1 MNPAFLT
8 LFLKVKKY
16 LIFSV
21 DGSPACP
28 PQISEPTNTVLLHTH
43 GRAKGRTEA
52 RSCNPNANHRAKK
65 RNVSKG
71 AAVTKQ
77 RVTIA
82 DVAREAGTST
92 ASVSYYLNDKR
103 DKLSDK
109 TQAKIAHVIK
119 ELGYIPNAQAQT
131 LTGKHTHVIA
141 IIILDNTNKWAGLVL
156 NGMEQVMLPAGYQT
170 VVCTSN
176 FNPETELMYVDKMLS
191 LGVDGFIIQPTAN
204 FKAVHDRIK
213 RAGKPVVF
221 FDAAIY
227 SPGTSWIKTNLYDG
241 VYNATQALL
250 DAGYEDF
257 FSIAANMTEM
267 RTRMERFQGYAE
279 ALAASGQIY
288 KAISIDHNKP
298 SVNEFTEYF
307 KYKLNPAKRTLIF
320 VQNQWAL
327 PRVYKALQPMAHLL
341 PQQIGLLGL
350 NCEDWTNLTTPTVST
365 IIEPVDQKGREAAE
379 MLLALLDGS
388 STPGEQRILECKL
401 NWLGSTSI

>member
-21 DGSPACP
+21 DGSPAFP

-43 GRAKGRTEA
+43 GRSKGRTEA
-52 RSCNPNANHRAKK
+52 RSFNPNANHRAKK
-65 RNVSKG
+65 RNLLKG
-71 AAVTKQ
+71 AAVAKQ

-307 KYKLNPAKRTLIF
+307 KYKLNPARRTLIF

-365 IIEPVDQKGREAAE
+365 IIEPVDQEGREAAE

-388 STPGEQRILECKL
+388 SEPGEQRILECKL
-401 NWLGSTSI
+401 NWLDSTSI

>member
-21 DGSPACP
+21 DGNPACP

-65 RNVSKG
+65 RNLSKG
-71 AAVTKQ
+71 AAVAKQ

-365 IIEPVDQKGREAAE
+365 IIEPVDQEGREAAE

-388 STPGEQRILECKL
+388 STPGEQRILECEL

>member
-1 MNPAFLT
+1 MLENAHL
-8 LFLKVKKY
+8 
-16 LIFSV
+16 
-21 DGSPACP
+21 
-28 PQISEPTNTVLLHTH
+28 SEGV
-43 GRAKGRTEA
+43 
-52 RSCNPNANHRAKK
+52 
-65 RNVSKG
+65 
-71 AAVTKQ
+71 AVAKQ

-103 DKLSDK
+103 EKLSEK
-109 TQAKIAHVIK
+109 TRAKIARVIK
-119 ELGYIPNAQAQT
+119 ELGYVPNAQAQT
-131 LTGKHTHVIA
+131 LTGKQTHVIA

-204 FKAVHDRIK
+204 FKAVHDRIR

-279 ALAASGQIY
+279 ALAANGQLY
-288 KAISIDHNKP
+288 KAIPIDHNKP
-298 SVNEFTEYF
+298 SINELTEYF
-307 KYKLNPAKRTLIF
+307 KFKFNPAKRTLIF

-365 IIEPVDQKGREAAE
+365 IIEPVDQEGREAAE

>member
-1 MNPAFLT
+1 MLENAHL
-8 LFLKVKKY
+8 
-16 LIFSV
+16 
-21 DGSPACP
+21 
-28 PQISEPTNTVLLHTH
+28 SEGV
-43 GRAKGRTEA
+43 
-52 RSCNPNANHRAKK
+52 
-65 RNVSKG
+65 
-71 AAVTKQ
+71 AVAKQ

-103 DKLSDK
+103 EKLSEK
-109 TQAKIAHVIK
+109 TQAKIARVIK
-119 ELGYIPNAQAQT
+119 ELGYVPNAQAQT
-131 LTGKHTHVIA
+131 LTGKQTHVIA

-279 ALAASGQIY
+279 ALAANGQLY
-288 KAISIDHNKP
+288 KAIPIDHNKP
-298 SVNEFTEYF
+298 SVGELTEYF
-307 KYKLNPAKRTLIF
+307 KYKFNPAKRTLIF

-365 IIEPVDQKGREAAE
+365 IIEPVEQEGREAAE

>member
-1 MNPAFLT
+1 MPSIS
-8 LFLKVKKY
+8 KVKKY

-21 DGSPACP
+21 DGNLVSPSWIEDPADAA
-28 PQISEPTNTVLLHTH
+28 LLHTH
-43 GRAKGRTEA
+43 KERGASTKAVLTPQTQTTKPGY
-52 RSCNPNANHRAKK
+52 ANLPEG
-65 RNVSKG
+65 V
-71 AAVTKQ
+71 AVAKQ

-103 DKLSDK
+103 DKLSEK
-109 TQAKIAHVIK
+109 TQAKIARVIK
-119 ELGYIPNAQAQT
+119 ELGYVPNAQAQT
-131 LTGKHTHVIA
+131 LTGKQTHVIA

-176 FNPETELMYVDKMLS
+176 FDPDTELMYVEKMLS

-204 FKAVHDRIK
+204 FKAVHDRIR

-279 ALAASGQIY
+279 ALAANGQLY
-288 KAISIDHNKP
+288 KAIPIDHNKP
-298 SVNEFTEYF
+298 SISELTEYF
-307 KYKLNPAKRTLIF
+307 KYRFNPAKRTLIF

-327 PRVYKALQPMAHLL
+327 PRVYKALQPMAHLI

-365 IIEPVDQKGREAAE
+365 IIEPVDQEGREAAE

-388 STPGEQRILECKL
+388 SEPGEQRILECKL
-401 NWLGSTSI
+401 NWLASTSI

>member
-1 MNPAFLT
+1 MNPAILPSIS
-8 LFLKVKKY
+8 KVKKY

-21 DGSPACP
+21 DGRCACRS
-28 PQISEPTNTVLLHTH
+28 QISEPTNTVLLHTH
-43 GRAKGRTEA
+43 GRAKGQAESCA
-52 RSCNPNANHRAKK
+52 RNPNVNHRATQ
-65 RNVSKG
+65 RNLSEGV
-71 AAVTKQ
+71 AVTKQ

-103 DKLSDK
+103 EKLSEK
-109 TQAKIAHVIK
+109 TQNKIARVIK
-119 ELGYIPNAQAQT
+119 ELGYVPNAQAQT
-131 LTGKHTHVIA
+131 LTGKQTHVIA
-141 IIILDNTNKWAGLVL
+141 IIILDSTNKWAGLVL

-204 FKAVHDRIK
+204 FKAVHDRIR

-279 ALAASGQIY
+279 ALAANGQLY
-288 KAISIDHNKP
+288 KAIPIDHNKP
-298 SVNEFTEYF
+298 SINELTEYF
-307 KYKLNPAKRTLIF
+307 KFKFNPAKRTLIF

-365 IIEPVDQKGREAAE
+365 IIEPVDQEGREAAE

-388 STPGEQRILECKL
+388 GEPGEQRILECKL
-401 NWLGSTSI
+401 NWLDSTSI

>member
-1 MNPAFLT
+1 
-8 LFLKVKKY
+8 
-16 LIFSV
+16 
-21 DGSPACP
+21 
-28 PQISEPTNTVLLHTH
+28 
-43 GRAKGRTEA
+43 
-52 RSCNPNANHRAKK
+52 
-65 RNVSKG
+65 
-71 AAVTKQ
+71 
-77 RVTIA
+77 
-82 DVAREAGTST
+82 
-92 ASVSYYLNDKR
+92 
-103 DKLSDK
+103 
-109 TQAKIAHVIK
+109 
-119 ELGYIPNAQAQT
+119 
-131 LTGKHTHVIA
+131 
-141 IIILDNTNKWAGLVL
+141 
-156 NGMEQVMLPAGYQT
+156 MLPAGYQT

-279 ALAASGQIY
+279 ALAANGQLY
-288 KAISIDHNKP
+288 KAIPIDHNKP
-298 SVNEFTEYF
+298 SINELTEYF
-307 KYKLNPAKRTLIF
+307 KYKFNPAKRTLIF

-327 PRVYKALQPMAHLL
+327 PRVYKALQPMVHLL

-365 IIEPVDQKGREAAE
+365 IIEPADQEGREAAE

-388 STPGEQRILECKL
+388 SEPGEQRILECKL
-401 NWLGSTSI
+401 NWLDSTSI

>member
-1 MNPAFLT
+1 MA
-8 LFLKVKKY
+8 
-16 LIFSV
+16 
-21 DGSPACP
+21 
-28 PQISEPTNTVLLHTH
+28 
-43 GRAKGRTEA
+43 
-52 RSCNPNANHRAKK
+52 
-65 RNVSKG
+65 
-71 AAVTKQ
+71 KQ

-103 DKLSDK
+103 EKLSEK
-109 TQAKIAHVIK
+109 TQAKIARVIK
-119 ELGYIPNAQAQT
+119 ELGYVPNAQAQT
-131 LTGKHTHVIA
+131 LTGKQTHVIA

-250 DAGYEDF
+250 FQRRQHDRNAHSHGT
-257 FSIAANMTEM
+257 FSGICRGIGRE
-267 RTRMERFQGYAE
+267 
-279 ALAASGQIY
+279 
-288 KAISIDHNKP
+288 
-298 SVNEFTEYF
+298 
-307 KYKLNPAKRTLIF
+307 
-320 VQNQWAL
+320 WA
-327 PRVYKALQPMAHLL
+327 ALQSHPHRSQQAVNQRAH
-341 PQQIGLLGL
+341 
-350 NCEDWTNLTTPTVST
+350 
-365 IIEPVDQKGREAAE
+365 
-379 MLLALLDGS
+379 
-388 STPGEQRILECKL
+388 RIL
-401 NWLGSTSI
+401 

>member
-8 LFLKVKKY
+8 FFLKVKKY

-65 RNVSKG
+65 RNLLKG
-71 AAVTKQ
+71 AAVAKQ

-307 KYKLNPAKRTLIF
+307 KYKLNPARRTLIF

-365 IIEPVDQKGREAAE
+365 IIEPVDQEGREAAE

>member
-1 MNPAFLT
+1 
-8 LFLKVKKY
+8 
-16 LIFSV
+16 
-21 DGSPACP
+21 
-28 PQISEPTNTVLLHTH
+28 
-43 GRAKGRTEA
+43 
-52 RSCNPNANHRAKK
+52 
-65 RNVSKG
+65 
-71 AAVTKQ
+71 
-77 RVTIA
+77 
-82 DVAREAGTST
+82 
-92 ASVSYYLNDKR
+92 
-103 DKLSDK
+103 
-109 TQAKIAHVIK
+109 
-119 ELGYIPNAQAQT
+119 
-131 LTGKHTHVIA
+131 
-141 IIILDNTNKWAGLVL
+141 
-156 NGMEQVMLPAGYQT
+156 MLPAGYQT

-279 ALAASGQIY
+279 ALAANGQLY
-288 KAISIDHNKP
+288 KAIPIDHNKP
-298 SVNEFTEYF
+298 SINELTEYF
-307 KYKLNPAKRTLIF
+307 KYKFNPAKRTL
-320 VQNQWAL
+320 
-327 PRVYKALQPMAHLL
+327 
-341 PQQIGLLGL
+341 IGLLGL

-365 IIEPVDQKGREAAE
+365 IIEPVDQEGREAAE

-388 STPGEQRILECKL
+388 SQPGEQRILECKL
-401 NWLGSTSI
+401 NWLDSTSI

>member
-21 DGSPACP
+21 DDSPAYP

-65 RNVSKG
+65 RNLLKG
-71 AAVTKQ
+71 AAVAKQ

-365 IIEPVDQKGREAAE
+365 IIEPVDQEGREAAE

-388 STPGEQRILECKL
+388 SEPGEQRILECKL
-401 NWLGSTSI
+401 NWLDSTSI

>member
-1 MNPAFLT
+1 MLENAHL
-8 LFLKVKKY
+8 
-16 LIFSV
+16 
-21 DGSPACP
+21 
-28 PQISEPTNTVLLHTH
+28 SEGV
-43 GRAKGRTEA
+43 
-52 RSCNPNANHRAKK
+52 
-65 RNVSKG
+65 
-71 AAVTKQ
+71 AVAKQ

-103 DKLSDK
+103 EKLSEK
-109 TQAKIAHVIK
+109 TQAKIARVIK
-119 ELGYIPNAQAQT
+119 ELGYVPNAQAQT
-131 LTGKHTHVIA
+131 LTGKQTHVIA

-279 ALAASGQIY
+279 ALAANGQLY
-288 KAISIDHNKP
+288 KAIPIDHNKP
-298 SVNEFTEYF
+298 SVSELTEYF
-307 KYKLNPAKRTLIF
+307 KYKFNPAKRTLIF
-320 VQNQWAL
+320 AQNQWAL

-365 IIEPVDQKGREAAE
+365 IIEPVDQEGREAAE

-401 NWLGSTSI
+401 NWLDSTSI

>member
-21 DGSPACP
+21 DGSSACP

-52 RSCNPNANHRAKK
+52 RSCNPYANHRAKK
-65 RNVSKG
+65 RNLLKG
-71 AAVTKQ
+71 AAVAKQ

-109 TQAKIAHVIK
+109 TRAKIAHVIK

-365 IIEPVDQKGREAAE
+365 IIEPVDQEGREAAE

-388 STPGEQRILECKL
+388 SEPGEQRILECKL
-401 NWLGSTSI
+401 NWLDSTSI

>member
-1 MNPAFLT
+1 M
-8 LFLKVKKY
+8 
-16 LIFSV
+16 S
-21 DGSPACP
+21 
-28 PQISEPTNTVLLHTH
+28 
-43 GRAKGRTEA
+43 
-52 RSCNPNANHRAKK
+52 
-65 RNVSKG
+65 
-71 AAVTKQ
+71 KQ

-109 TQAKIAHVIK
+109 TQAKIARVIK
-119 ELGYIPNAQAQT
+119 ELGYVPNAQAQT
-131 LTGKHTHVIA
+131 LTGKQTHVIA

-176 FNPETELMYVDKMLS
+176 FNPDTELMYVDKMLS

-213 RAGKPVVF
+213 RADKPVVF

-250 DAGYEDF
+250 DAGYEDY

-279 ALAASGQIY
+279 ALAANGQLY
-288 KAISIDHNKP
+288 KAIPIDHNKP
-298 SVNEFTEYF
+298 SVSGLTEYF
-307 KYKLNPAKRTLIF
+307 KYKFNPAKRTLIF

-365 IIEPVDQKGREAAE
+365 IIEPVDQEGREAAE

-401 NWLGSTSI
+401 NWLDSTSI

>member
-21 DGSPACP
+21 DGSSAYP

-65 RNVSKG
+65 RNLLKG
-71 AAVTKQ
+71 AAVAKQ

-279 ALAASGQIY
+279 ALAANGQLY
-288 KAISIDHNKP
+288 KAIPIDHNKP
-298 SVNEFTEYF
+298 SINELTEYF
-307 KYKLNPAKRTLIF
+307 KFKFNPAKRTLIF

-365 IIEPVDQKGREAAE
+365 IIEPVDQEGREAAE

-388 STPGEQRILECKL
+388 SEPGEQRILECKL
-401 NWLGSTSI
+401 NWLDSTSI

>member
-1 MNPAFLT
+1 M
-8 LFLKVKKY
+8 
-16 LIFSV
+16 
-21 DGSPACP
+21 
-28 PQISEPTNTVLLHTH
+28 
-43 GRAKGRTEA
+43 
-52 RSCNPNANHRAKK
+52 
-65 RNVSKG
+65 
-71 AAVTKQ
+71 TKQ

-119 ELGYIPNAQAQT
+119 ELGYIPNSQAQT

-204 FKAVHDRIK
+204 FKAVHDRIT

-288 KAISIDHNKP
+288 KAITIDHNKP
-298 SVNEFTEYF
+298 SVNELTEYF

-365 IIEPVDQKGREAAE
+365 IIEPVDQEGKEAAE

-388 STPGEQRILECKL
+388 STSGEQRILECTL